1 MVLYLCYSAYMA
13 SRPFSFRVP
22 LALYSDLKAHSRRID
37 RSIGWIL
44 ARAAAEY
51 LKRNTKEKS

>member
-1 MVLYLCYSAYMA
+1 MSVKGENSK

-22 LALYSDLKAHSRRID
+22 VALYSDLKAHAFKTE

-44 ARAAAEY
+44 ARAAKEY
-51 LKRNTKEKS
+51 LARERKPR